1 MALHF
6 IFGRAGSGKS
16 ARCCREIAEY
26 ITAAPG
32 RSALFLVPDQAT
44 YLAESTLARAFPGKG
59 FLGVEVCGFSRLAY
73 RVFQELHSDTN
84 EALSPLV
91 QQFVLRRLLL
101 ERKKDLRMMAAAAS
115 RPHFARSLTSFFH
128 QLSTFLITEKDLAD
142 AAREEGDTPLGKK
155 LADLSLLY
163 GAYHQYLTGHFRY
176 RGNMYDK
183 LAADIPRSEAL
194 RKTRIWIDG
203 FGGMTPQEIAIAAA
217 LIRTAP
223 AVTVTL
229 SMDPPEKAGAYPLFD
244 RPYRLWQALS
254 RAAGNSSSVTLTASP
269 RYTSPRLRELA
280 SHFFQP
286 FPGTCPLPPAEKL
299 RADEGIYITKA
310 PSRAAEADTAARQIA
325 RLIRDKGFRC
335 RDILVLLRKA
345 DAYTDLVRR
354 AFEKA
359 EIPVFIDQ
367 RQPMA
372 SHPLVMLLQ
381 NLIQFLAARSR
392 GPWQGWRRSLLFP
405 LLKTDL
411 LQAFSPEEVDRLENY
426 VLRIGIRPRQWE
438 ETWKFHSP
446 FHLEYDDGMPT
457 PQEREELNLMNA
469 LRGRLLDFLIPL
481 EDRWQEAKTVREKC
495 ALLYQW
501 LMEQKVPDTLALWDA
516 KEFEKSREKPHLQVW
531 KKTLQLLDD
540 MVRAAGD
547 DTLPDREFL
556 SMAEDGFTSLT
567 YAMIPPTVD
576 HVTVT
581 TIDRGSAMEG
591 RAVFLLGA
599 AEGDFPA
606 RVAEEGFL
614 TSGEA
619 RHLAGRNLVLGP
631 DLLGLIYQ
639 EEFYAY
645 LSLTRA
651 RQVLYISY
659 PASDNDG
666 TALSL
671 SPLVERMVR
680 LRYATAM
687 GEARL
692 PDLTAKDPSFL
703 LTPDQALSLLP
714 GLARK
719 GTPPEGSIWPSL
731 VSWAMAS
738 PERAALFSQKLRG
751 LSYQNA
757 SRPLPP
763 ALSARLF
770 LKTQPVR
777 TSVSQLESYRSCP
790 YKYFLQYGLSL
801 QQQDQSRM
809 DNRDY
814 GNYLHAGLHSFGD
827 YLKKQKKEWRN
838 ATDEEIDRISAKIAA
853 RVAPRVKSGALLSD
867 AAAAY
872 TEGALNRTFRSA
884 LRRFR
889 RWSRQSGASTIAM
902 EESFRLSIEAS
913 RRFFIDCHI
922 DRVDAAGSG
931 AIVCDY
937 KTGTPD
943 ISLQE
948 IVTAYRLQLITY
960 LMAVWENKK
969 DTLLPGAILYIYL
982 NGDTRSVPVPGSG
995 KSSAAPK
1002 ELAGYFLDDP
1012 NFLSALDHDLCG
1024 EDTFLPLARTKKGAW
1039 TKASPVLTLDQMEAL
1054 FAVTRANLASLYEKI
1069 KSGAIPIRPA
1079 RTGKGASPCQW
1090 CLYKSICRFDPK
1102 IPGCRYEDIPSRDDK
1117 EILKELTKEESHESN
1132 DMD

>member
-6 IFGRAGSGKS
+6 IFGRAGTGKTT
-16 ARCCREIAEY
+16 RCCEDIARYMTE
-26 ITAAPG
+26 APG

-59 FLGVEVCGFSRLAY
+59 FLGVSVCGFSRLAY

-91 QQFVLRRLLL
+91 QQLVLRRLLL
-101 ERKKDLRMMAAAAS
+101 ERKKDLRMMAAAAA
-115 RPHFARSLTSFFH
+115 RPHFAQSLTSFFH
-128 QLSTFLITEKDLAD
+128 QLSSFLITEEDLSA

-155 LADLSLLY
+155 LSDLSLLY
-163 GAYHQYLTGHFRY
+163 GAYHEYLSSHFRY

-223 AVTVTL
+223 EVTVTL
-229 SMDPPEKAGAYPLFD
+229 SMDPPEESARYPLFD

-254 RAAGNSSSVTLTASP
+254 RAAGHASSVTLTEMP
-269 RYTSPRLRELA
+269 RCTSPRLKDLA
-280 SHFFQP
+280 VHFFTP
-286 FPGTCPLPPAEKL
+286 FPRASTIPPAEKL
-299 RADEGIYITKA
+299 RADEGLYITKA

-325 RLIRDKGFRC
+325 RLIREKGFRC

-359 EIPVFIDQ
+359 RIPVFIDQ
-367 RQPMA
+367 RQPMR
-372 SHPLVMLLQ
+372 SHPLVMLLE
-381 NLIQFLAARSR
+381 NLLQFLSARQR

-411 LQAFSPEEVDRLENY
+411 LRAFSPEEVDRLENY
-426 VLRIGIRPRQWE
+426 VLRIGIRPRQWG

-469 LRGRLLDFLIPL
+469 LRSRLLDFLIPL
-481 EDRWQEAKTVREKC
+481 EDRWHEAETVREKC
-495 ALLYQW
+495 TLLYQW
-501 LMEQKVPDTLALWDA
+501 LMEQKVPDTLALWDM

-531 KKTLQLLDD
+531 KKVLQLLND
-540 MVRAAGD
+540 MVRAAGSD
-547 DTLPDREFL
+547 ILPDKEFL
-556 SMAEDGFTSLT
+556 AIAEDGLGSLT
-567 YAMIPPTVD
+567 YAMIPPTLD

-599 AEGDFPA
+599 AEGDFPS
-606 RVAEEGFL
+606 RIAEEGFL
-614 TSGEA
+614 TTAEA
-619 RHLAGRNLVLGP
+619 RRLAGQSLILGP

-666 TALSL
+666 TALSP
-671 SPLVERMVR
+671 SPLIERMGR
-680 LRYATAM
+680 LGYATAM
-687 GEARL
+687 GAARL
-692 PDLTAKDPSFL
+692 PDLGTKDPSFL
-703 LTPDQALSLLP
+703 LTPDQSLSLLP
-714 GLARK
+714 DLARK
-719 GTPPEGSIWPSL
+719 GIPAADSLWPAL
-731 VSWAMAS
+731 VSWAKAA
-738 PERAALFSQKLRG
+738 PERAALLSQKLRG
-751 LSYQNA
+751 LSYESA
-757 SRPLPP
+757 SRPLP
-763 ALSARLF
+763 ASLSARLF
-770 LKTQPVR
+770 LRSQPFR
-777 TSVSQLESYRSCP
+777 TSVTRLESYRSCP

-801 QQQDQSRM
+801 NPQDQSRM

-838 ATDEEIDRISAKIAA
+838 ASDEEIDRISAEIAR
-853 RVAPRVKSGALLSD
+853 RVAPRVKSGALVSD

-872 TEGALNRTFRSA
+872 TEGALNRTFKAA

-889 RWSRQSGASTIAM
+889 TWSRQSSASTIAM
-902 EESFRLSIEAS
+902 EESFRLSIGES
-913 RRFFIDCHI
+913 RRFFVDCHI

-931 AIVCDY
+931 AIVYDY
-937 KTGTPD
+937 KTGRPD

-948 IVTAYRLQLITY
+948 IVTACRLQLITY

-969 DTLLPGAILYIYL
+969 DSLLPGAILYIYL
-982 NGDTRSVPVPGSG
+982 NGDTRSVPVPGNG
-995 KSSAAPK
+995 KKTALPK
-1002 ELAGYFLDDP
+1002 ELAGYFLDDAD
-1012 NFLSALDHDLCG
+1012 FLSALDHDLCG

-1039 TKASPVLTLDQMEAL
+1039 SARSPVLTLDQMEAL
-1054 FAVTRANLASLYEKI
+1054 FAVTRKNLAALYEKI
-1069 KSGAIPIRPA
+1069 KSGAIPIRPV
-1079 RTGKGASPCQW
+1079 RTGKGSTPCQW

-1102 IPGCRYEDIPSRDDK
+1102 LPGCRYEDIPNRSDK
-1117 EILKELTKEESHESN
+1117 DILSELTKEESHE
-1132 DMD
+1132 